1 MNLVCLD
8 LEGVLVPEVWIN
20 FADKTGIKE
29 LRLTTRDIPDYDQLM
44 RGRIRILSEHKLG
57 LREIQDVIA
66 TMEPLPG
73 ARAFLDELR
82 RDFQVVILSD
92 TFYEFGMP
100 LMAKLGYPSLFCHR
114 LVVAADGAITGYEL
128 RQPDP
133 KRKAVAAFKSLNFR
147 VLAAGDSFNDT
158 SMLSEAHAGIFFSAP
173 ENVVAQFPQFP
184 QTRTYAELASRIRQ
198 LSVSAEH

>member
-20 FADKTGIKE
+20 FAEKTGIKE

-44 RGRIRILSEHKLG
+44 RGRLRILSEHRLG
-57 LREIQDVIA
+57 LREIQDVIN

-73 ARAFLDELR
+73 ARDFLDELR

-114 LVVAADGAITGYEL
+114 LEVGTDGAITGYQL

-133 KRKAVAAFKSLNFR
+133 KRKAVAAFKSLNLR

-158 SMLSEAHAGIFFSAP
+158 SMLAEADAGIFFCVP
-173 ENVVAQFPQFP
+173 ENVAAQFPQFP
-184 QTRTYAELASRIRQ
+184 QTRTYAELAAKIRQ
-198 LSVSAEH
+198 LSAGVAQ